1 MVCERPWFQVLVGT
15 RIFTTCPNVT
25 GGENSSINQ
34 DSEPGPLVYCAMHGF
49 NHWAIDTLYTD
60 WQLNTKHQ
68 RCVQQSKCSG
78 ALAKICVADL
88 ENLVK
93 ILENLVS
100 TYSAKRCHVEEF
112 SVEDE
117 DFFFMYYFI
126 PIDSD
131 FYASSEGDHT
141 PSSYLRTILPKW
153 KKLVQTSQLKPGSPL
168 VLIITSSAIRAVH
181 LNRYKHYLWIIQ

>member
-15 RIFTTCPNVT
+15 RLFTTCPNVT
-25 GGENSSINQ
+25 GGEKSSINQ
-34 DSEPGPLVYCAMHGF
+34 DLEPGPLVYCTMHRF
-49 NHWAIDTLYTD
+49 NHWAIDTLHTD
-60 WQLNTKHQ
+60 RQPNTKHQ
-68 RCVQQSKCSG
+68 RCVQQSRCSG
-78 ALAKICVADL
+78 ALAKICVAGL
-88 ENLVK
+88 G
-93 ILENLVS
+93 NLVS
-100 TYSAKRCHVEEF
+100 TCSAKPVSCRRIFCCRWR
-112 SVEDE
+112 
-117 DFFFMYYFI
+117 FFLLHYFI

-131 FYASSEGDHT
+131 FYVSSEGDHT